1 MLGRTPDGILAV
13 RPLKDGVI
21 ADFDVTEKMLRFFLK
36 TIIDRHLFRVK
47 PKVIVCVPSGITEV
61 EKRAV
66 RDSAQSAGAKE
77 VWMVAEPMAAAI
89 GVGLPVETPTGNMVI
104 DIGGGTTEIAVIA
117 LSGIVSDTS
126 IRTGGDELDQAIVQF
141 MRKNYNL
148 LIGEPTAEQIKI
160 QIGSAAPV
168 GEERE
173 MEVKG
178 RDLVSGIPKIVRVHS
193 SEIREAVQEPIQQI
207 VDAVRRALEI
217 TPPELASDI
226 VDRGIVMTGGGAL
239 IRGLDVLLQR
249 FLALQQPTELL
260 SASLARYDAVVA
272 QRDSAALAATFLP
285 ELRSENT
292 RLRSLL
298 GLGTRLSSGYV
309 PAEVLHEPEPS
320 SALTFIV
327 SAGKNQGVKPL
338 SAVVSPEGLVG
349 IVSSVDA
356 KTSVVVSWAHPEFR
370 ASAMAADGS
379 VYGIV
384 APHGSEGPRIWLLEL
399 QGVAYRQLVPTGTTI
414 LTSGLGGVLPRGVPI
429 GTVVGVAGEAEGWER
444 AYLIR
449 PAVHPAAVTH
459 VMILTGPP
467 VRGDLRALFE
477 SSGETP

>member
-1 MLGRTPDGILAV
+1 
-13 RPLKDGVI
+13 
-21 ADFDVTEKMLRFFLK
+21 MLRFFLK

-77 VWMVAEPMAAAI
+77 VYMVAEPMAAAI

-217 TPPELASDI
+217 TAPELASDI
-226 VDRGIVMTGGGAL
+226 VDRAIVMNSGAAL
-239 IRGLDVLLQR
+239 FRGLDVLM
-249 FLALQQPTELL
+249 PLL
-260 SASLARYDAVVA
+260 SRRETTEMIAPSLIGSLAMSVPG
-272 QRDSAALAATFLP
+272 DSALIVASFLP
-285 ELRSENT
+285 ELRNENA
-292 RLRSLL
+292 RLTKML
-298 GLGTRLSSGYV
+298 GLGERLGSG
-309 PAEVLHEPEPS
+309 
-320 SALTFIV
+320 
-327 SAGKNQGVKPL
+327 
-338 SAVVSPEGLVG
+338 
-349 IVSSVDA
+349 
-356 KTSVVVSWAHPEFR
+356 
-370 ASAMAADGS
+370 
-379 VYGIV
+379 
-384 APHGSEGPRIWLLEL
+384 
-399 QGVAYRQLVPTGTTI
+399 
-414 LTSGLGGVLPRGVPI
+414 
-429 GTVVGVAGEAEGWER
+429 
-444 AYLIR
+444 
-449 PAVHPAAVTH
+449 
-459 VMILTGPP
+459 
-467 VRGDLRALFE
+467 
-477 SSGETP
+477 